1 MLPLGLDHWTSLF
14 SLLFRF
20 HCVVGYVFLNE
31 HNHYRLSLAWKLH
44 MPSVLSARKDSS
56 TCVTK
61 RSPLSCHCWKSFV
74 IQRRQLARRFARC
87 SKIFERCPVNKH
99 THTNEVF
106 GARHPFYPICTPG
119 LSLARPP
126 AHVPRNTHPNMRW
139 DNDPTKHPILNLH
152 TQLQRSQG
160 SAKNSVLLRK

>member
-1 MLPLGLDHWTSLF
+1 MSENAQNIAFFTRFVGAESAGLSF
-14 SLLFRF
+14 F
-20 HCVVGYVFLNE
+20 NE

-106 GARHPFYPICTPG
+106 GARHPFLAHCAPG

-126 AHVPRNTHPNMRW
+126 AHAT
-139 DNDPTKHPILNLH
+139 PTQICAGTTIQPS
-152 TQLQRSQG
+152 TQS
-160 SAKNSVLLRK
+160 